1 MTPVL
6 TGCERV
12 NSTEFKKRSKCSQSF
27 YLNISEVK
35 KLSVRSQRFHFNGS
49 NEVKQPSEDS

>member
-12 NSTEFKKRSKCSQSF
+12 NSSEFKKRSKCSQSF
-27 YLNISEVK
+27 YFNISEVK
-35 KLSVRSQRFHFNGS
+35 KLTVRSQRFHFNGS
-49 NEVKQPSEDS
+49 DEVKQPSEGS